1 MRTANNSLLYL
12 LFVAALMFTGCS
24 APLEL
29 ARGTRIGTKEEAA
42 FMALPALN
50 RSAEYLSANVRMSA
64 TVNGESATMK
74 GKVRIKR
81 GEGVQVSATAMGLME
96 AACFEFLPDV
106 VRFIYKI
113 DKVYAEAPYSD
124 VSFLQCTGTDYTILE
139 SLLMNAVFSQDGRP
153 VREALSGMDC
163 IDTGAYMTLVTSS
176 HVRNVYRFTFEKNSG
191 NLVRCE
197 GSYADGSS
205 FVCSYSNFV
214 AVDATPFPSVI
225 ELQFHGGG
233 DDASLLFK
241 MSGIK
246 DAGFNFSPRRVSG
259 SYERVSLEGI
269 IDSVSANADLN

>member
-12 LFVAALMFTGCS
+12 LLVATFMLAGCS
-24 APLEL
+24 APKDL
-29 ARGTRIGTKEEAA
+29 AKGTRIGSAEVAA

-50 RSAEYLSANVRMSA
+50 RSAEYLSGNVRMSA

-113 DKVYAEAPYSD
+113 DKVYAESPYSD
-124 VSFLQCTGTDYTILE
+124 ISFLQCTGTDYAILE
-139 SLLMNAVFSQDGRP
+139 SLLLNSVFSQDGRP
-153 VREALSGMDC
+153 VREALSAMNC
-163 IDTGAYMTLVTSS
+163 IDTGAYMTLVASGRFRS
-176 HVRNVYRFTFEKNSG
+176 IYRFTFDKNSG
-191 NLVRCE
+191 DLVRCE
-197 GSYADGSS
+197 GDYADGSS
-205 FVCSYSNFV
+205 LVCRYSDFV
-214 AVDATPFPSVI
+214 AVDGTPFPSVI
-225 ELQFHGGG
+225 ELQFRGGG
-233 DDASLLFK
+233 NDASLLFK

-246 DAGFNFSPRRVSG
+246 DTGFNFSPRRVSG

-269 IDSVSANADLN
+269 IDSVGANADLN

>member
-1 MRTANNSLLYL
+1 MRTANNSLLYML
-12 LFVAALMFTGCS
+12 LVAALLFTGCS

-29 ARGTRIGTKEEAA
+29 ARGTRIGTKDAAA

-113 DKVYAEAPYSD
+113 DKVYAESPYSD
-124 VSFLQCTGTDYTILE
+124 VSFLQCTETDYAILE
-139 SLLMNAVFSQDGRP
+139 SLLLNSVFSQDGRP
-153 VREALSGMDC
+153 LREALSAMSC
-163 IDTGAYMTLVTSS
+163 IDTGAYMTLVASGRS
-176 HVRNVYRFTFEKNSG
+176 RSIYRFTFDKNSG
-191 NLVRCE
+191 DLVRCE
-197 GSYADGSS
+197 GDYADGSS
-205 FVCSYSNFV
+205 LVCRYSDFV
-214 AVDATPFPSVI
+214 AVDGTSFPSVI
-225 ELQFHGGG
+225 ELQFRGGG
-233 DDASLLFK
+233 NDASLLFK
-241 MSGIK
+241 MSSIK
-246 DAGFNFSPRRVSG
+246 DTGFNFSPRRVSG

-269 IDSVSANADLN
+269 IDSVGANADLN